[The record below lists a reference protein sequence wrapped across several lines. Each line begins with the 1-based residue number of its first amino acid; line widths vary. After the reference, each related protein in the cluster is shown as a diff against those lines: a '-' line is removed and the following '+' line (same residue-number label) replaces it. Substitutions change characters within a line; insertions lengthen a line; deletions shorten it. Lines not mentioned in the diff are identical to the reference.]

1 VSTHF
6 LATLVGKI
14 FLVNQP
20 NMSCSYMSSKIDLKN
35 IIMVT
40 LELILGDQYKAFTED
55 VREL

>member
-1 VSTHF
+1 
-6 LATLVGKI
+6 
-14 FLVNQP
+14 
-20 NMSCSYMSSKIDLKN
+20 MSSKIDLKN